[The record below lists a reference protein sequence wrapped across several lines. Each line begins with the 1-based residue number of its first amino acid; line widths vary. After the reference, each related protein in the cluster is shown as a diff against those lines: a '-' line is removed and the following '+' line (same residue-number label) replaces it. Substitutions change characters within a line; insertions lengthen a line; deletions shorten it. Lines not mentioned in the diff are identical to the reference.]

1 MELKIEVARKEDGRW
16 IAEVLAVPGCLAY
29 GQTQA
34 DALAKAKVLAGRM
47 MAHCGE

>member
-16 IAEVLAVPGCLAY
+16 IAGVPVLPGCLAY
-29 GQTQA
+29 GETQA
-34 DALAKAKVLAGRM
+34 DAQAKAKVLAGRM